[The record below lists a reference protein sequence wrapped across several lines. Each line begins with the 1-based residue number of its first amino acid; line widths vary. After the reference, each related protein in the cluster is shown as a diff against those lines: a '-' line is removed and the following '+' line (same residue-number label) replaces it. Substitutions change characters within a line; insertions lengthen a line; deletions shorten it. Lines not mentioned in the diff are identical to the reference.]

1 MKSYTLICFFLSLTM
16 ILCPLFS
23 VDKVK
28 DIFSKEIGD
37 NSGTTTIVETIS
49 IPTVKLMTVSSNN
62 IIEIGLKDYLLGV
75 VAAEMN
81 ASYHKEAIKAQ
92 IIAAHTLLLYVKSHG
107 SQGLDNADITDSIQS
122 HQGYLSPEQQKE
134 KWGDNYETYVNK
146 INECIDEVL
155 NLTLQ
160 YNGTYI
166 NSVFHATSNGK
177 TEDAKDVWGGD
188 YPYLKSVSSIGDTLS
203 PTYISTVKIT
213 PEAFKEKLEDYD
225 IDFSD
230 NPEKWIGK
238 IVNTD
243 TGMVKTI
250 KICGTEI
257 KGTEIRT
264 VFELKSSTFTI
275 EYKNDEFIFTVKGYG
290 HGVGMSQYG
299 ANHMANQGFTY
310 DQILKHYY
318 TGVEIKNKAP

>member
-1 MKSYTLICFFLSLTM
+1 MKSYTVICFFLSLTM
-16 ILCPLFS
+16 ILCPLFA

-28 DIFSKEIGD
+28 DVFSKEIVESPSP
-37 NSGTTTIVETIS
+37 NTIVENIS
-49 IPTVKLMTVSSNN
+49 IPTVKLMTVSSKN
-62 IIEIGLKDYLLGV
+62 IIEISLKDYLLGV

-107 SQGLDNADITDSIQS
+107 TDDLENADISDSTES
-122 HQGYLSPEQQKE
+122 HQGYLSPEQQKK
-134 KWGDNYETYVNK
+134 KWGENYETYVSK

-155 NLTLQ
+155 NMTLQ

-166 NSVFHATSNGK
+166 NSVFHAISNGK

-188 YPYLKSVSSIGDTLS
+188 YPYLKPVLSVGDTLS
-203 PTYISTVKIT
+203 PAYISTVKVT
-213 PEAFKEKLEDYD
+213 TKAFKEKLEDYD

-250 KICGTEI
+250 SICGTEI
-257 KGTEIRT
+257 KGKEIRSA
-264 VFELKSSTFTI
+264 FELKSSTFTI
-275 EYKNDEFIFTVKGYG
+275 EYKDSEFIFTIKGYG

-318 TGVEIKNKAP
+318 TGVEITKAP